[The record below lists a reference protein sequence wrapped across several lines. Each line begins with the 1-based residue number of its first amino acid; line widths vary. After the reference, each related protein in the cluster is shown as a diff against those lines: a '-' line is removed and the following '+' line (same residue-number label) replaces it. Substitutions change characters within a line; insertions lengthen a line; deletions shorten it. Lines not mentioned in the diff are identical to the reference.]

1 MAAAW
6 ANGRQH
12 RIGGSGGG
20 IGIGHSGG
28 RAVERQ
34 ARQVRVMYRAK
45 VAGRESDR
53 RQDLSMVDGRDGI
66 RSILIARTA
75 RQTAGAGMGKNGRRH
90 EMAAG
95 EAEAVMAVAAVAAGR
110 AARRD
115 R

>member
-6 ANGRQH
+6 ASGRQH

-34 ARQVRVMYRAK
+34 PRRGQIRVMYRAK

-66 RSILIARTA
+66 ALIARTA

-90 EMAAG
+90 EMA
-95 EAEAVMAVAAVAAGR
+95 
-110 AARRD
+110 RRE
-115 R
+115 RRRR

>member
-66 RSILIARTA
+66 ALIARTA

-115 R
+115 G